1 MRWTSL
7 VYHPFAVRSRV
18 SMTHGQSFIVVAIA
32 GLVRPIQVRT
42 RKLLDHCGVT
52 AIEIPCDAD
61 ALESLRGKVRVDAV
75 VLDARSLVP
84 SEQPVA
90 PFATIASSSGD
101 VSGGFSPVSVI
112 VLGNK
117 HVPVWVRPMC
127 ERTGARFFA
136 TGENGPNY
144 PALIRVLRETCGV
157 ETACCSPSTMPVWR

>member
-1 MRWTSL
+1 MIQ
-7 VYHPFAVRSRV
+7 
-18 SMTHGQSFIVVAIA
+18 GQSFIVVAIA
-32 GLVRPIQVRT
+32 GLLRPLHVRT

-61 ALESLRGKVRVDAV
+61 ALVLLRRKVRVDAV
-75 VLDARSLVP
+75 VLDARSLAP

-90 PFATIASSSGD
+90 SFAAIASSSGD
-101 VSGGFSPVSVI
+101 VSSGFSPVSVI

-117 HVPVWVRPMC
+117 HMPIWVRPLC

-144 PALIRVLRETCGV
+144 PALIRALRETCGV
-157 ETACCSPSTMPVWR
+157 ETACCAPTTMPMTDREAGR